1 MLQSCPVKLVVQIPA
16 YNEEGTIGDVIDAV
30 PRRMEGIDQVEVLVM
45 DDGSVDRTVEA
56 ARAHG
61 ADCILGHGHHRGLAA
76 TFQAGLDASLRL
88 GADIVVNLDADLQYP
103 PDQIP
108 ALIAPILSGRADI
121 VIGDRRVDQV
131 EHFSPLKRF
140 LHKLGS
146 WVARRASGTEVPDA
160 PSGFRAYSREAAL
173 RLFVTTD
180 FSYTLDNLIQAGR
193 RGLVVAHIR
202 VRTNPTRPSR
212 LHRGNWN
219 FVKRQGA
226 TIVRAYATYE
236 PLKTFFYLS
245 LPFFLVGGFLLV
257 RIVVRYV
264 EQGFTLPGNLQS
276 LFISFGLL
284 TIGFLILVFGLLAD
298 RIGDN
303 RRLME
308 EILYRLR
315 EQEINRS
322 MPPAIPRVPSV
333 SRDAPQ
339 ELKELKELEGN
350 SQDSGSIKRDA

>member
-1 MLQSCPVKLVVQIPA
+1 MKLVVQIPA

-30 PRRMEGIDQVEVLVM
+30 PRRIEGIDQVKVLVVN
-45 DDGSVDRTVEA
+45 DGSVDRTVEV

-61 ADCILGHGHHRGLAA
+61 ADTILGYSHHRGLAA

-103 PDQIP
+103 PDQIL
-108 ALIAPILSGRADI
+108 ALITPILSGRADI
-121 VIGDRRVDQV
+121 VIGDRGVDQV
-131 EHFSPLKRF
+131 EHFSLFKRI

-193 RGLVVAHIR
+193 RGLIVAHIP

-212 LHRGNWN
+212 LYHGNWY

-264 EQGFTLPGNLQS
+264 EQGFMLPGNLQS
-276 LFISFGLL
+276 LLISFGLL

-315 EQEINRS
+315 VQEINRS
-322 MPPAIPRVPSV
+322 VPPLVPPVPSVPSV
-333 SRDAPQ
+333 SPDDSR
-339 ELKELKELEGN
+339 ELKELKELK
-350 SQDSGSIKRDA
+350 DT

>member
-1 MLQSCPVKLVVQIPA
+1 MKLVVQIPA
-16 YNEEGTIGDVIDAV
+16 YNEESTIGEVIDAV
-30 PRRMEGIDQVEVLVM
+30 PRCVEGIDQVEVLVIN
-45 DDGSVDRTVEA
+45 DGSVDRTAEV

-61 ADCILGHGHHRGLAA
+61 ADHILGPGHNRGLAA
-76 TFQAGLDASLRL
+76 TFQTGLDVSLRL
-88 GADIVVNLDADLQYP
+88 GADVVVNLDADLQYP

-108 ALIAPILSGRADI
+108 ALIAPILSGRADV
-121 VIGDRRVDQV
+121 VIGDRRADRV
-131 EHFSPLKRF
+131 EHFSPRKRF
-140 LHKLGS
+140 LQKAGS
-146 WVARRASGTEVPDA
+146 WVARRASGTSVPDA

-193 RGLVVAHIR
+193 RGLIVTHIP

-212 LHRGNWN
+212 LHRGSWN

-226 TIVRAYATYE
+226 TVVRAYATYE

-245 LPFFLVGGFLLV
+245 LPFFAVGGFLLA
-257 RIVVRYV
+257 RIAVRYV

-315 EQEINRS
+315 AQEIDKP
-322 MPPAIPRVPSV
+322 MPPSVPPVPSV
-333 SRDAPQ
+333 SPEASQ
-339 ELKELKELEGN
+339 ELKELEGN
-350 SQDSGSIKRDA
+350 SYNT